1 MGRLIASEVA
11 RLQPNEWGLLL
22 VCLAPLVSLLFS
34 PLAFRRLE
42 EEDGAAD
49 TRTPGDAV
57 VPGARRD
64 EHDASELRHFAEQ
77 LSRLQ
82 RSHDQAMRAVQL
94 DVRSLGKEIGQLGNE
109 VAELRA
115 SKPRARAPAD
125 APRPRSPAAVEAQYE
140 GARSRPTVCAVARAR
155 RSPVRSPPCD
165 PAARPRQAA
174 RPRWL
179 APRLSAP
186 FCGPAS
192 ARPAAAARRLT
203 ARRATLR

>member
-1 MGRLIASEVA
+1 MAQGAGGSEMGRLIASEVA

-140 GARSRPTVCAVARAR
+140 GRAPKVARAAPVGTFLR
-155 RSPVRSPPCD
+155 AGIGSSGRSGATPNRSSSY
-165 PAARPRQAA
+165 PALNR
-174 RPRWL
+174 
-179 APRLSAP
+179 SASP
-186 FCGPAS
+186 HS
-192 ARPAAAARRLT
+192 S
-203 ARRATLR
+203 